1 MTSRSSRN
9 LASRETP
16 SPPTWRAKC
25 RSGFVTLPPE
35 PHLEQP
41 AMVLL
46 LEGALVSWS
55 LAMDKRGGH
64 ENLRGSGRRSV
75 IPYIHRR
82 TKLYCSSLPSLSPF
96 FFDPMN
102 RCLPDPFIAQGRIVT
117 MRPRARQVAPRW
129 LKPYTASRALM
140 VRSS

>member
-1 MTSRSSRN
+1 
-9 LASRETP
+9 
-16 SPPTWRAKC
+16 
-25 RSGFVTLPPE
+25 
-35 PHLEQP
+35 
-41 AMVLL
+41 MVLL

-64 ENLRGSGRRSV
+64 EDLCGSGRQSV

-102 RCLPDPFIAQGRIVT
+102 RCLSDPFIAQGRVVT
-117 MRPRARQVAPRW
+117 MRPMARQVAPRW